1 MSEGDT
7 ESFAAVVL
15 DELSSG
21 TDVDM
26 PRLTVD
32 VFSMTVEPTG
42 CSFHHKKWTPP
53 EPDLDLVNQI

>member
-1 MSEGDT
+1 
-7 ESFAAVVL
+7 VL

-26 PRLTVD
+26 PRLIVD